1 MAKEKYGAAFV
12 AGLKRNM
19 AATGYVPPAKKVNIP
34 LQTLKY
40 LPGEMVETTKRWGRK
55 LKKKLLGR

>member
-1 MAKEKYGAAFV
+1 MAKKTGEEFI
-12 AGLKRNM
+12 AGIKRNM

-40 LPGEMVETTKRWGRK
+40 LPGEIVKTVRRIP
-55 LKKKLLGR
+55 KKVKKFFTGK